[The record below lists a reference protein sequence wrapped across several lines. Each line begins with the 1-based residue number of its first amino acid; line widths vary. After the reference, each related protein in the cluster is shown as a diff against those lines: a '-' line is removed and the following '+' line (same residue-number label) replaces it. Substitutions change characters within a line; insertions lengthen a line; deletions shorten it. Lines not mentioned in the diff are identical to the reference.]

1 MKAEISIE
9 LEAED
14 LKDKKLSAYVMKLLA
29 KQSKEK
35 KKGLMDEMPEEE
47 EEED

>member
-9 LEAED
+9 IDEED

-35 KKGLMDEMPEEE
+35 KKGMMDEMPEEE
-47 EEED
+47 ED

>member
-35 KKGLMDEMPEEE
+35 KKSMMDEMPEED
-47 EEED
+47 EED

>member
-29 KQSKEK
+29 KAIVI
-35 KKGLMDEMPEEE
+35 LLVLIDHFL
-47 EEED
+47 

>member
-9 LEAED
+9 IDEED

-35 KKGLMDEMPEEE
+35 KKGMMDEMPEEE
-47 EEED
+47 D

>member
-14 LKDKKLSAYVMKLLA
+14 FKDKKLSAYVMKLLA

-35 KKGLMDEMPEEE
+35 KKGMMDKMPEEE
-47 EEED
+47 EED